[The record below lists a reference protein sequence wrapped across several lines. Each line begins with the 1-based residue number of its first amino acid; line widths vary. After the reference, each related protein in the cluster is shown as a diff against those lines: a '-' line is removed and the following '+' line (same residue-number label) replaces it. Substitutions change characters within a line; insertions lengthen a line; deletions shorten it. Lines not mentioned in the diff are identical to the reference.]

1 MIDESPE
8 QPAPPAPPEPG
19 DDRADGS
26 ARAEPVRA
34 EPDGPARKPL
44 PRWLARVDAWQRT
57 RTIPSFLVAVSRKSG
72 DDRARPL
79 AALIAHYAFFS
90 IFPLLLVLVTV
101 LGWVLADDPA
111 LRQQV
116 IDSTVAQFP
125 VIGGD
130 LTGNVGSI
138 EGSGLALV
146 IGLVT
151 ALWAGIGMG
160 LGLQYAFDTV
170 WAVPRVERSTAVAAR
185 VRALGSVVI
194 LAVALVAGTSAAGFV
209 GGVGGVPAIGRV
221 GVIVVAVAV
230 VAAAILG
237 VYVVLTPSQP
247 WSHLWVG
254 ALVATVGW
262 ALLQVVGAWFVARVV
277 SKAGDTY
284 GVFAVVIGLLV
295 WLSLLAR
302 VLVIGAEVNAV
313 LRFELWPRALLGP
326 PMDAEPPEADLAVY
340 SSKDSSLSSPRR
352 STSVR
357 RMMRDR

>member
-1 MIDESPE
+1 M
-8 QPAPPAPPEPG
+8 
-19 DDRADGS
+19 
-26 ARAEPVRA
+26 
-34 EPDGPARKPL
+34 
-44 PRWLARVDAWQRT
+44 
-57 RTIPSFLVAVSRKSG
+57 AVSRKSG

-101 LGWVLADDPA
+101 LGWVLADDPE

-125 VIGGD
+125 VIGAD

-138 EGSGLALV
+138 EGSGVALV

-185 VRALGSVVI
+185 VRALG
-194 LAVALVAGTSAAGFV
+194 LGGDPGRRPGGGLGAAGFV
-209 GGVGGVPAIGRV
+209 GGVGGVPALGRV
-221 GVIVVAVAV
+221 GVAVVALAV

-237 VYVVLTPSQP
+237 VFVVLTPEP
-247 WSHLWVG
+247 AVVAAVG
-254 ALVATVGW
+254 RRAGGDGGLGRAAG
-262 ALLQVVGAWFVARVV
+262 GRAWFVARVV
-277 SKAGDTY
+277 SRAGNTY

-302 VLVIGAEVNAV
+302 ALVIGAEVNAV
-313 LRFELWPRALLGP
+313 LRFRLWPRALLGP
-326 PMDAEPPEADLAVY
+326 PMDAEPTAADLAVY